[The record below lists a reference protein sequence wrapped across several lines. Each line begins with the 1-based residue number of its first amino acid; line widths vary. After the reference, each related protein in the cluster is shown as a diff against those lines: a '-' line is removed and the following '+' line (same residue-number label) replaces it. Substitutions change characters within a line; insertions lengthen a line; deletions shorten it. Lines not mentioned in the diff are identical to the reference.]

1 MIMALF
7 LDSITD
13 SMPVTVGK
21 FFGIAAFDI
30 ARLIFSAGPRAFLD
44 YRKRYEWLEI
54 PSMPPELRELLPNRS
69 PGYTAA
75 TAVSLNYLVYY
86 ALEALRRIAI
96 EPEKLLWHED
106 IVPPEIFHAMGL
118 VPFLV
123 EALPIVIPNVNN
135 VMAERY
141 IDVAENSGYPADICS
156 LPKTLMGMVES
167 NQLPPPKAVVTSNS
181 PCDGGMAS
189 YLMIEKKYN
198 VPVFRLDLPYNFND
212 QRGLDYYI
220 GEVRRMI
227 AFLEDLYSVEL
238 DYDRL
243 REVCE
248 ERNRCFSYT
257 LDIWDLMR
265 DSPAPLGGET
275 LVYSHLC
282 YQLGGGTH
290 AATKLMKQILR
301 IARRSV
307 ERDGGGIPNE
317 RHRLIL
323 WNPPPLVYP
332 ELFLWMEKEYGAIT
346 VMDMI
351 TFRHQYFIDTKSPE
365 TMLRDLAVIMAHGPM
380 AQHTRGPYENFFDDL
395 FFMYESF
402 NADMIMMA
410 AHLGCKNTRALL
422 GMFREICRKRSIPL
436 LIFDYDLS
444 DRRPMPP
451 EGIKK
456 QVANFMENVMGEK
469 K

>member
-1 MIMALF
+1 MALF

-13 SMPVTVGK
+13 STPLTLAKLLGRNASMISRMMMKVGLK
-21 FFGIAAFDI
+21 
-30 ARLIFSAGPRAFLD
+30 RFSD
-44 YRKRYEWLEI
+44 YRKRYEWFEI
-54 PSMPPELRELLPNRS
+54 PSQREELWELMPNRS
-69 PGYTAA
+69 PGFRAA
-75 TAVSLNYLVYY
+75 TGISLSYIVYY
-86 ALEALRRIAI
+86 ITNVLERIAA
-96 EPEKLLWHED
+96 EPDKLLWHED
-106 IVPPEIFHAMGL
+106 LVPPEIFHAMGL

-123 EALPIVIPNVNN
+123 EVLPILIPNVNN
-135 VMAERY
+135 ELAEKY
-141 IDVAENSGYPADICS
+141 IDVSENSGYPADICS
-156 LPKTLMGMVES
+156 LPKTVIGMVES
-167 NQLPPPKAVVTSNS
+167 NQLPPPKAVVASNS

-220 GEVRRMI
+220 GEVKRMI
-227 AFLEDLYSVEL
+227 AFLEEIYSVEL

-248 ERNRCFSYT
+248 ERNRCFAYT
-257 LDIWDLMR
+257 LDLWDLMR
-265 DSPAPLGGET
+265 ASPAPIGGET

-282 YQLGGGTH
+282 YQLGGGTR
-290 AATKLMKQILR
+290 AATKLMKEILR
-301 IARRSV
+301 ISRRIV
-307 ERDGGGIPNE
+307 ERDGGGIPDE
-317 RHRLIL
+317 RHRIIL

-332 ELFLWMEKEYGAIT
+332 ELFLWMEKEYGAIV
-346 VMDMI
+346 VMDML
-351 TFRHQYFIDTKSPE
+351 TFRHQYFIDTKSME
-365 TMLRDLAVIMAHGPM
+365 SMLRDLAVIMAHGPM
-380 AQHTRGPYENFFDDL
+380 AQHTRGPCENFFGDL

-422 GMFREICRKRSIPL
+422 GMFREMCRKRSIPL